1 MNELSPLHL
10 LLQTAVAFA
19 STIAF
24 AVIFH
29 TPRRELLYTGLTG
42 GAGWLVW
49 PRWL

>member
-24 AVIFH
+24 ASCNY
-29 TPRRELLYTGLTG
+29 LYNLDCYT
-42 GAGWLVW
+42 ACQH
-49 PRWL
+49 